1 MEAELW
7 SSRIASSKRAQLLQ
21 ASQSLIDRQLNTE
34 DLEVDEDFR
43 TDFACPYCEEEFD
56 ITSLCL
62 HLEIE
67 HCFDGKLTMCPVC
80 AARVGDV
87 IGHINS
93 DHAHLKRRRLR
104 KPKDIAG
111 NLQALLGAQV
121 RASDSFLLSLVSGFP
136 TSEPEV
142 LKSGLPFS
150 VANLS
155 PDEETV
161 EEITTSSGSPSLSSE
176 EKKERTKEA
185 SSRALFAQHLVL
197 STLWREP

>member
-1 MEAELW
+1 MEAEVW

-21 ASQSLIDRQLNTE
+21 ASQSLLDRQLNTE
-34 DLEVDEDFR
+34 DLEVDEDLR

-111 NLQALLGAQV
+111 NLQALLGAQG

-161 EEITTSSGSPSLSSE
+161 EEFTTSSGSPSLSSE